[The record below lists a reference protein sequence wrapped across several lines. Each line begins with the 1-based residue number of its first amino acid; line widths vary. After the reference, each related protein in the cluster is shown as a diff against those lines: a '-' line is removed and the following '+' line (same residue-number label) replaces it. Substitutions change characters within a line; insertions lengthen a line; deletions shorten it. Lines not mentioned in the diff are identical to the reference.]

1 MELHEMYSIMYP
13 FDERILLF
21 DLDDKLFITCY
32 YDYKELFCIHDD
44 DKLSISNF
52 LYTRYFFRLSNAY
65 SDFSKA
71 EIESCNG
78 IQTYSLKIL
87 NEMTSH
93 AFTRKLNEIAEAF
106 KLQERTDI
114 SGRKIYEAF
123 KNCFPEDEPIK
134 LIFVD

>member
-123 KNCFPEDEPIK
+123 KNCFLK
-134 LIFVD
+134 MNQLS

>member
-1 MELHEMYSIMYP
+1 M
-13 FDERILLF
+13 R
-21 DLDDKLFITCY
+21 T
-32 YDYKELFCIHDD
+32 
-44 DKLSISNF
+44 
-52 LYTRYFFRLSNAY
+52 
-65 SDFSKA
+65 
-71 EIESCNG
+71 G

-87 NEMTSH
+87 NEMTDR